1 MTSSFPPAAP
11 KQVWRNDYFLV
22 LVDEPRRLV
31 RNVRTARPYDS
42 IEQLEAVMEE
52 LSRVLDGLGRSR
64 YALLIDTRAAIGRN
78 DPTFEATMRRLRPR
92 WLSGFRRIGVLVQSV
107 VGAMQIQRFAREDGF
122 RRLITSNEAELI
134 EYLTQGG

>member
-11 KQVWRNDYFLV
+11 KQVWGNDYFVV

-31 RNVRTARPYDS
+31 WNVRTAKSYDS
-42 IEQLEAVMEE
+42 LEQVEAVMEE

-64 YALLIDTRAAIGRN
+64 YALLVDTRAAIGRN

-92 WLSGFRRIGVLVQSV
+92 WMSGFRRIGVLVQSV
-107 VGAMQIQRFAREDGF
+107 VGAMQIQRFAREDGL
-122 RRLITSNEAELI
+122 RRLVTSNEAELI